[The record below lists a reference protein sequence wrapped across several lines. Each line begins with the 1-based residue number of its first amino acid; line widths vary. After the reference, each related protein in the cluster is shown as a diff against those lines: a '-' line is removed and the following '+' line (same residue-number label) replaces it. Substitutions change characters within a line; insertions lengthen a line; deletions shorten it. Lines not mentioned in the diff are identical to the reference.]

1 MPAPPFRDL
10 RSLCSSGAA
19 QYGERVAGQHGARRI
34 TYAELFAGA
43 ERFGA
48 RLRSQGVHRGDFAVL
63 MMENSLDYM
72 VALFGVFAAGA
83 VAVPIGADTPAS
95 ELDTILGDCGPRV
108 LITRER
114 ILARLEKKLEGPQ
127 VVIVASPMETDGV
140 PIGGT
145 GAEEPGLEASAPAM
159 VLYTSGTT
167 GRPKG
172 VVLTHGNLAANTGSI
187 VEYLGLTCEDSIVN
201 VLPFSHSFGNSVLLT
216 HLAVGGKLIIEN
228 RFAFP
233 SQVVQEMQSQRP
245 TGFSGVPTTFY
256 ILIHKTNFLQQ
267 DWSFLRYISQ
277 AGGGMRQETVAQ
289 LRRSLP
295 KTSIYIMYG
304 QTEGSARLSF
314 VPPEMLERKLGSVGV
329 AIPGCE
335 LRVVDAAG
343 QPVQGD
349 EVGEIVARGANIM
362 QGYLHDPEGSAA
374 ALRGGWLHTGDMAR
388 VDRDGYLYITGRKS
402 DFIKSAGYRIG
413 PAEVEEVI
421 AAGAPEVEDVAVF
434 GVPDEVLGEAVA
446 ACICCPG
453 EKFDASRIR
462 NICLASLPLWKAPK
476 YVIHTIEIPRT
487 ASGKKQYFILRERFQ
502 SLASGS

>member
-1 MPAPPFRDL
+1 MPTPPFQDL

-19 QYGERVAGQHGARRI
+19 QFAGRVAGQHGARRI
-34 TYAELFAGA
+34 TYAELSACA

-72 VALFGVFAAGA
+72 VALFGVFAVGA
-83 VAVPIGADTPAS
+83 VAVPISADTPAS
-95 ELDTILGDCGPRV
+95 ELDSILSDCGPRV

-114 ILARLEKKLEGPQ
+114 ILARLEKKIEGPQ
-127 VVIVASPMETDGV
+127 VVVVASPIET
-140 PIGGT
+140 GGAAPG
-145 GAEEPGLEASAPAM
+145 GADLEEPALEPSAPAM

-172 VVLTHGNLAANTGSI
+172 VVLTHGNLVANTCSI
-187 VEYLGLTCEDSIVN
+187 VEYLGLTPEDSIVN

-216 HLAVGGKLIIEN
+216 HLAVGGKVIIEN

-233 SQVVQEMQSQRP
+233 SQVVQEMQSLRP

-289 LRRSLP
+289 LRQSLP
-295 KTSIYIMYG
+295 KTAIYIMYG
-304 QTEGSARLSF
+304 QTEGAARLSY
-314 VPPEMLERKLGSVGV
+314 VPPEMLERKLGSIGI

-335 LRVVDAAG
+335 LRVVDVAG

-362 QGYLHDPEGSAA
+362 QGYLHDPESSAA

-388 VDRDGYLYITGRKS
+388 VDQDGYLYITGRKS

-446 ACICCPG
+446 ACICCPL
-453 EKFDASRIR
+453 EKFDPSRIR
-462 NICLASLPLWKAPK
+462 NICLATLPLWKAPK
-476 YVIHTIEIPRT
+476 YVIHTTEIPRT
-487 ASGKKQYFILRERFQ
+487 ASGKKQYFVLRERYR
-502 SLASGS
+502 SLSSGS

>member
-1 MPAPPFRDL
+1 
-10 RSLCSSGAA
+10 
-19 QYGERVAGQHGARRI
+19 
-34 TYAELFAGA
+34 
-43 ERFGA
+43 
-48 RLRSQGVHRGDFAVL
+48 

-72 VALFGVFAAGA
+72 VALFGVMAAGA
-83 VAVPIGADTPAS
+83 VAVPINADTPGS
-95 ELDTILGDCGPRV
+95 ELDTILRDCGPRV

-114 ILARLEKKLEGPQ
+114 ILARLEKKVEGPK
-127 VVIVASPMETDGV
+127 VVVVCSPIEADGEA
-140 PIGGT
+140 T
-145 GAEEPGLEASAPAM
+145 GEAGVEGPALEPSWPAM

-172 VVLTHGNLAANTGSI
+172 VVLTHGNLVANTCSI
-187 VEYLGLTCEDSIVN
+187 VEYLGLTPEDSIVN

-216 HLAVGGKLIIEN
+216 HLAVGGKVIIEN

-233 SQVVQEMQSQRP
+233 GQVVQEMQSQRP

-277 AGGGMRQETVAQ
+277 AGGGMRRETVAQ

-295 KTSIYIMYG
+295 KTAIYIMYG
-304 QTEGSARLSF
+304 QTEGSARLSY
-314 VPPEMLERKLGSVGV
+314 VPPEMLERKLGSVGIG
-329 AIPGCE
+329 IPGCE
-335 LRVVDAAG
+335 LGVVDAAG
-343 QPVQGD
+343 QPVEGG

-362 QGYLHDPEGSAA
+362 QGYLNDPESSAA
-374 ALRGGWLHTGDMAR
+374 ALSGGWLHTGDMAR
-388 VDRDGYLYITGRKS
+388 ADEDGYLYITGRKS

-421 AAGAPEVEDVAVF
+421 AAGAAEVEDVAVF

-446 ACICCPG
+446 ACVCCPL
-453 EKFDASRIR
+453 EKFDPARIR
-462 NICLASLPLWKAPK
+462 NICLAALPLWKTPK
-476 YVIHTIEIPRT
+476 YVVHSAQIPRT
-487 ASGKKQYFILRERFQ
+487 ASGKKQYFVLREQFR